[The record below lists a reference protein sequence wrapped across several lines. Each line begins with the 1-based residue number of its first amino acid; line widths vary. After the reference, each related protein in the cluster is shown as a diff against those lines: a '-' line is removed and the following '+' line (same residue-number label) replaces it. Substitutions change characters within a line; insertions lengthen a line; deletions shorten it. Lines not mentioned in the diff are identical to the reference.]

1 MAEKS
6 TLARPYAQA
15 VFQLAQGQ
23 RALPAW
29 SGYLQRLAGTVN
41 DLNVRRLIV
50 SPRVTDAQRVAIVA
64 EVAGLKPEDKAVN
77 LLRELA
83 RNKRLGVL
91 PEIAALYEVLRAE
104 AERSLQAEVVSAF
117 DITGEQKQQLAA
129 ALKKRLDREVTL
141 ICRTDESLI
150 GGAIVRAGDLVID
163 GSVTGK
169 LGKLA
174 VALSH

>member
-15 VFQLAQGQ
+15 VFELAQSQ

-29 SGYLQRLAGTVN
+29 SEHLQRLALAVN

-50 SPRVTDAQRVAIVA
+50 SPRVTDDQRVAIIA
-64 EVAGLKPEDKAVN
+64 EVAGNRPGDKAVS
-77 LLRELA
+77 LLRVLA
-83 RNKRLGVL
+83 RNRRLGVL
-91 PEIAALYEVLRAE
+91 PEIAALYEKLRAE
-104 AERSLQAEVVSAF
+104 AERSMQAEVVSAF
-117 DITGEQKQQLAA
+117 EITEEQKQRLAA
-129 ALKKRLDREVTL
+129 ALKKRLGREVSLT
-141 ICRTDESLI
+141 CRTDESLI

>member
-15 VFQLAQGQ
+15 IFELAQSQ
-23 RALPAW
+23 RVLPAW
-29 SGYLQRLAGTVN
+29 SEHLQRLALAVN

-50 SPRVTDAQRVAIVA
+50 SPRVTDDQRVAIIA
-64 EVAGLKPEDKAVN
+64 EVAGNRPGDKVVG
-77 LLRELA
+77 LLRVLA
-83 RNKRLGVL
+83 RNRRLGVL
-91 PEIAALYEVLRAE
+91 PEIAALYEKLRAE
-104 AERSLQAEVVSAF
+104 AERSLEAEVVSAF
-117 DITGEQKQQLAA
+117 DITEEQKRQLAA
-129 ALKKRLDREVTL
+129 ALKKRLDREVSLT
-141 ICRTDESLI
+141 CRTDASLI